1 MVPQGTVKT
10 HFFFPQEKE
19 TVFGIQRKRGSQR
32 GQVAP
37 NRVSAARL
45 SVPIEVRPR
54 PQWTTWAEQG
64 QAVVLSHL
72 FSPPAWAG
80 DAAWFGAPS
89 RRAPQ
94 IAWRHIGTT
103 GGSYPPESLPLGE
116 GAPVRTLGRMR
127 GSLAAWLTSPS
138 GCSLPWGATTSAR
151 LIKPSPSQG
160 EGGICGAND
169 G

>member
-1 MVPQGTVKT
+1 MRGRSVFPQGTVKT

-64 QAVVLSHL
+64 QAVVLSPL
-72 FSPPAWAG
+72 FSPPG
-80 DAAWFGAPS
+80 PVGVGTRLRLSHRFPLPSYCGARRP
-89 RRAPQ
+89 RRAKPLPRRTL
-94 IAWRHIGTT
+94 IRPCG
-103 GGSYPPESLPLGE
+103 PPSPCKGE
-116 GAPVRTLGRMR
+116 GFWTLILPFPPG
-127 GSLAAWLTSPS
+127 GGTVAASAA
-138 GCSLPWGATTSAR
+138 GGGGASSAHT
-151 LIKPSPSQG
+151 P
-160 EGGICGAND
+160 A
-169 G
+169 